1 MNAPVGGPTGVTQAI
16 PEDSPARSSAPI
28 LPPMAPPQP
37 TWKDKDKPEGDK
49 PETGGGEGG
58 KE

>member
-1 MNAPVGGPTGVTQAI
+1 
-16 PEDSPARSSAPI
+16 
-28 LPPMAPPQP
+28 MAPPQP

-49 PETGGGEGG
+49 TEPNQGGEGG